1 MSRKKQIEDIVVA
14 TLINNKEKYWPSA
27 RCCLTPDM
35 FSGINQNLYRD
46 MMKGEPMDLLS
57 LNDRYP
63 EHIGE
68 IVAISIDDDFDYKI
82 WEYNF
87 NQRMFSQNPK
97 YSLVT
102 FDDYIT
108 KLIQLYEQSDRC
120 AGTTAR

>member
-1 MSRKKQIEDIVVA
+1 MSRKKQIEDIVIA
-14 TLINNKEKYWPSA
+14 TLINNKDKYWPSV

-35 FSGINQNLYRD
+35 FTGINRCLYED
-46 MMKGEPMDLLS
+46 MMNGMSMDLLS

-63 EHIGE
+63 DDISE
-68 IVAISIDDDFDYKI
+68 IVGISIDDDFDYKI

-87 NQRMFSQNPK
+87 VQRVFSQRPK

-108 KLIQLYEQSDRC
+108 KLIQLYEQSDRR
-120 AGTTAR
+120 T